1 MLDCV
6 KVRGKVELFGSTQ
19 EVYQRIPQQ
28 HLHPLH
34 RYLSHPLPLCPPVP
48 VLSNIPVCVFLLNGD
63 ISPVSFAVEL
73 ERVHLSPKY

>member
-1 MLDCV
+1 M
-6 KVRGKVELFGSTQ
+6 KVRGKVELFGSTL

-34 RYLSHPLPLCPPVP
+34 RYLSHPLPLCLRVP

-63 ISPVSFAVEL
+63 ISPLSFAVEM
-73 ERVHLSPKY
+73 EPVHLAKY